1 MRVLVV
7 EDDASMCAS
16 LVKGLTAEGYIV
28 DTAADGEHG
37 TWLALEG
44 DYDAVVLDLML
55 PRRNGFSVVAG
66 LRRAGCS
73 TPVLMLTAKTGEWDQ
88 AEALDSGAD
97 DFLSKPFSYPVLLAR
112 LRALIRRGSGTTG
125 ATLAVGDLAVD
136 TAARRCWAAGQELE
150 LTAREFALLEY
161 LAHRP
166 GVVVGKNELLHHVWD
181 LHADGD
187 TNVVEVYVGYVRRK
201 LRVASG
207 RVAIETV
214 RGAGYRLAV
223 DDG

>member
-7 EDDASMCAS
+7 EDDGSMAAS

-28 DTAADGEHG
+28 DTAADGEQG

-55 PRRNGFSVVAG
+55 PRRSGFAVVAE
-66 LRRAGCS
+66 LRRAGCA

-112 LRALIRRGSGTTG
+112 LRALIRRGSGAAG
-125 ATLAVGDLAVD
+125 AVLTIGDVAVD
-136 TAARRCWAAGQELE
+136 TAARRCWAAGEELD

-166 GVVVGKNELLHHVWD
+166 GVVVGKTDLLHHVWD

-187 TNVVEVYVGYVRRK
+187 TNVVEVYIGYLRRK
-201 LRVASG
+201 LRAASK
-207 RVAIETV
+207 RVSIETV